1 LANFEINFFLF
12 RTMNK
17 ILSVLSAMC
26 LTVFGFAQQTT
37 PSSGE
42 VKNEKN
48 PVYYFKNATIWID
61 YQTKQENASLLI
73 KNGLIEGINVA
84 APKEAIVMDLQGK
97 HIYPSFIDLYSDYG
111 MPEVKQAGFSPYPQ
125 YETNKKGAYYW
136 NQAMQAEVKASELF
150 KTDDKKADEYRKL
163 GFGAVLTHQHDG
175 VIRGTGALVSLH
187 NEKEHQVILK
197 SQASGH
203 FSLRNGSSRQEFP
216 SSVMG
221 RVALIRQTY
230 LDADWY
236 SKYKGTDKEVN
247 LSLES
252 FNQWQNLPQ
261 IFEANGRLNILRADK
276 IGDEFGKQY
285 IFKGSGDEYQRLEEI
300 KATKG
305 SLIIP
310 LNFPEPYDV
319 EDPLDAVMVSL
330 AEMKHWELAPYNA
343 KMLAEA
349 GINFAFTTADLK
361 SRTAF
366 LTALRQ
372 TTDAGLDKKVAL
384 KALTFTPAQLLGVEN
399 QIGSLKKGMIAN
411 FIITSKDIFEK
422 DAIIHEN
429 WIQGNRYLL
438 ADWSIS
444 DIRGV
449 YKLQV
454 GVQNYELLIEGDA
467 TNPSYSIKTATDT
480 NKIVAK
486 VQRNKDLISIS
497 FNPEK
502 AKPAN
507 QIRLSGWIKEKSL
520 QGEGQL
526 ADGTPVKWQATFSA
540 NAPEKKAP
548 EAKKEEKKDEI
559 GKVIYPFVAHGMEQK
574 AKPETILIKNAT
586 VWTNEQDGILK
597 NTDVLLKDA
606 KISKIGKNL
615 SENGAKIIDGTGKH
629 LTAGIIDE
637 HSHIALSAVN
647 ESSQSVTAEVRM
659 YDAVNSE
666 DINIYRNLAG
676 GVVAAQLLHGSA
688 NSIGGQSALV
698 KLKWGE
704 APDAM
709 RIAWADGFIKFALGE
724 NVKQSNWGDN
734 YTVRFPQ
741 TRMGVE
747 QVMIDAFTRARE
759 YEKAMQEANKDKK
772 NPKPFRRDLELEA
785 LVEIL
790 NKKRFITC
798 HSYVQSEI
806 NMLMKVADKFGFKVN
821 TFTHILEGYKV
832 ADKMAQHGAAG
843 STFADWWGYKNEVK
857 EAIPF
862 NAALMSRV
870 GVVVAI
876 NSDDAEMSRR
886 LNHEAAKAVKY
897 GAISEEEAWKMVT
910 LNPAK
915 MLHLDSRMGSIKVGK
930 DADVVLWSENPL
942 SVYAKAEKTII
953 EGAIYFDIEKDMQAR
968 EYIKKERARITQK
981 MIGAKASGV
990 ATQKPQP
997 KKQHIWHCEDRDEE
1011 E

>member
-1 LANFEINFFLF
+1 MRTTCLLLLVFLLNLLAN
-12 RTMNK
+12 
-17 ILSVLSAMC
+17 
-26 LTVFGFAQQTT
+26 AQQTT

-42 VKNEKN
+42 VKNEKTTL
-48 PVYYFKNATIWID
+48 YYFKNATIWTD
-61 YQTKQENASLLI
+61 FQTKQENASLLVR
-73 KNGLIEGINVA
+73 NGMIEGINIA
-84 APKEAIVMDLQGK
+84 PPKEAVQIDLKGK
-97 HIYPSFIDLYSDYG
+97 HIYPAFIDLYTSYG
-111 MPEVKQAGFSPYPQ
+111 MPEVKPAPPSPVPQ
-125 YETNKKGAYYW
+125 YNSEKKGAYAW
-136 NQAMQAEVKASELF
+136 NQTIQAENNAADFF
-150 KTDDKKADEYRKL
+150 KTDDKKAEELRKL
-163 GFGAVLTHQHDG
+163 GFGAVLTHYPDG
-175 VIRGTGALVSLH
+175 IIRGTGTLATLR
-187 NEKEHQVILK
+187 NAKENLVILK
-197 SQASGH
+197 PKASGH
-203 FSLRNGSSRQEFP
+203 FSFRNGSSRQEYP
-216 SSVMG
+216 SSIMG

-236 SKYKGTDKEVN
+236 AKYKGSDKETN
-247 LSLES
+247 LSLEA

-261 IFEANGRLNILRADK
+261 IFEANGKLNILRADK

-285 IFKGSGDEYQRLEEI
+285 IFKGSGDEYQRLDEI

-305 SLIIP
+305 TLIIP
-310 LNFPEPYDV
+310 LNFPDAYDV
-319 EDPLDAVMVSL
+319 EDPLEAVMVSL

-349 GINFAFTTADLK
+349 GINFAFTTTDLK
-361 SRTAF
+361 EPTKF
-366 LTALRQ
+366 LPNLRK
-372 TTDAGLDKKVAL
+372 AVEVGLDKKIAL
-384 KALTFTPAQLLGVEN
+384 KALTFTPAQILGMENQLGV
-399 QIGSLKKGMIAN
+399 LKKGAWAN

-422 DAIIHEN
+422 DAVIYEN
-429 WIQGNRYLL
+429 WIQGERYKLTE
-438 ADWSIS
+438 WEIS
-444 DIRGV
+444 DIRGI

-454 GVQNYELLIEGDA
+454 GTMNFELFIEGEA
-467 TNPSYSIKTATDT
+467 ENPTYSLKTATDT
-480 NKIVAK
+480 NKISVKA
-486 VQRNKDLISIS
+486 QRNKDLISFT

-502 AKPAN
+502 NKPAN
-507 QIRLSGWIKEKSL
+507 QIRLSGWIAEKTM

-526 ADGTPVKWQATFSA
+526 PDGTSVKWQATFSQ
-540 NAPEKKAP
+540 NAPEKKP
-548 EAKKEEKKDEI
+548 TEPKKEDKKDEI
-559 GKVIYPFVAHGMEQK
+559 GKVIYPFVAHGYEQK
-574 AKPETILIKNAT
+574 PKPETILIKNAT
-586 VWTNEQDGILK
+586 IWTNENEGILQ
-597 NTDVLLKDA
+597 NTDVLLKDG
-606 KISKIGKNL
+606 KIAKIGKNL
-615 SENGAKIIDGTGKH
+615 SENNAKIIDATGKH

-647 ESSQSVTAEVRM
+647 EGSQSVTAEVRM

-698 KLKWGE
+698 KMKWGE
-704 APDAM
+704 APEAM

-734 YTVRFPQ
+734 YTIRFPQ

-759 YEKAMQEANKDKK
+759 YEKMLAEANKDKK
-772 NPKPFRRDLELEA
+772 NPKIVRRDLELEA

-806 NMLMKVADKFGFKVN
+806 NMLMKVAERFGFRVN

-832 ADKMAQHGAAG
+832 ADKMAKHGAAG
-843 STFADWWGYKNEVK
+843 SSFSDWWGYKNEVK

-870 GVVVAI
+870 GVLVAI

-886 LNHEAAKAVKY
+886 LNQEAAKAVKY
-897 GAISEEEAWKMVT
+897 GGISEEEAWKMVT

-915 MLHLDSRMGSIKVGK
+915 ILHLDSRMGSIKVGK

-942 SVYAKAEKTII
+942 SVYAKVEKTII
-953 EGAIYFDIEKDMQAR
+953 EGAIYFDIEKDLQLR
-968 EYIKKERARITQK
+968 NYIQKERARLIQK
-981 MIGAKASGV
+981 MLDAKNSGTT
-990 ATQKPQP
+990 TQKPQP
-997 KKQHIWHCEDRDEE
+997 KKQHIWHCEDLHEE